1 MEVSRPLIQAFGE
14 QVVRK
19 IFSKTW
25 QFRDE
30 GLNDVE
36 QMVMGR
42 EVSDEAKGFVN
53 AIGAVRYTLG
63 DKMAQ
68 VAQKSMT
75 VLINLCKGSTPTIN
89 NSNLKGELY
98 SYTEPILS
106 ILSDKI
112 GDNLVKVRSLAEDS
126 MIAMAEH
133 PSFGLSPVLT
143 TLFRSTQVSEKKEN
157 AKKNMQSNK
166 HIVGRYQVLQRILQS
181 YDVTDKEQVKGC
193 V

>member
-1 MEVSRPLIQAFGE
+1 
-14 QVVRK
+14 
-19 IFSKTW
+19 
-25 QFRDE
+25 
-30 GLNDVE
+30 
-36 QMVMGR
+36 MVMGR

-143 TLFRSTQVSEKKEN
+143 TLFRST
-157 AKKNMQSNK
+157 
-166 HIVGRYQVLQRILQS
+166 
-181 YDVTDKEQVKGC
+181 
-193 V
+193 